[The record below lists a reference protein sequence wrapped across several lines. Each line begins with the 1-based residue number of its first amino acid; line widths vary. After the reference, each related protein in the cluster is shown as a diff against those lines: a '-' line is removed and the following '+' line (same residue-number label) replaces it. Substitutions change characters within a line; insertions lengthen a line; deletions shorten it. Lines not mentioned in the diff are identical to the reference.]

1 MPAAECH
8 LVKRALSGEPGECGD
23 TGLIAQDDAACFI
36 ALVDVLGHG
45 PEAATVAAVA
55 EAFLAENRREPVAE
69 LMQGLH
75 ERLKGSRGAV
85 AFLGRLDLANG
96 DFRFAGIGNIS
107 AKVFGRDDP
116 RRLASKDGVVGYMM
130 STPREQS
137 LRLLPRDIVLLC
149 SDGVRDHFDI
159 LEHPG
164 LLHGSAETVAG
175 NVLSQ
180 FLKGDDDAS
189 CLVMRVLK

>member
-1 MPAAECH
+1 MM
-8 LVKRALSGEPGECGD
+8 KTALTGEVSECGD
-23 TGLIAQDDAACFI
+23 TGVIVQDDETCFI

-45 PEAATVAAVA
+45 KDAATVAAVA
-55 EAFLAENRREPVAE
+55 EAFLAENCRKPVAD

-85 AFLGRLDLANG
+85 AFLGRLDLATG

-107 AKVFGRDDP
+107 AKVFGTDDP
-116 RRLASKDGVVGYMM
+116 RRLMSKDGVVGYMM
-130 STPREQS
+130 STPREQI
-137 LRLLPRDIVLLC
+137 LRLIPRDIVMLC
-149 SDGVRDHFDI
+149 SDGVREHFDI

-164 LLHGSAETVAG
+164 LLRGSAE
-175 NVLSQ
+175 NVVENMLSQ
-180 FLKGDDDAS
+180 LSKGDDDAS